1 MATAPKRPR
10 NQRATFPQYPT
21 EELIMEIALRLER
34 DYSTVKAL
42 LEADQVKYSFVDHLV
57 SIFAR
62 LLLKYCPPV
71 LKHEL
76 VFLTKEEIKD
86 REKTWKPLIE
96 RDQVRALLR
105 LCDLFSSCK
114 HQISNHSLRDI
125 QKKVRFLSS

>member
-1 MATAPKRPR
+1 
-10 NQRATFPQYPT
+10 
-21 EELIMEIALRLER
+21 MEIALRLER

-62 LLLKYCPPV
+62 ILLKYCPPV

-125 QKKVRFLSS
+125 QKKVRFISS